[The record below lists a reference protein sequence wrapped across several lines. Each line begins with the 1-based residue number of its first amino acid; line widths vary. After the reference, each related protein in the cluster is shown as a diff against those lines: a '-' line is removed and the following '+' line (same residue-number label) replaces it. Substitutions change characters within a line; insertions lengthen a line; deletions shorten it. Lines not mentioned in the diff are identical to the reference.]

1 MLLRIPA
8 LLLAFTLPL
17 APAQAGLLERLGLT
31 KAAPAAPSFLPV
43 EQAFVVRHRQA
54 DGRLTLTVDIAPG
67 YYLYRHRL
75 ALSAEQAEL
84 GDWTL
89 PEGRPHQ
96 DEYFGQ
102 SQVYHQQLRLQVPL
116 RSTGDGGRVE
126 FRYQGCTTG
135 LCYPPQVLTIALD
148 AAAAD

>member
-8 LLLAFTLPL
+8 LLLAFALPL

-43 EQAFVVRHRQA
+43 EQAFVVRHRQG

-67 YYLYRHRL
+67 YYLYRHSL

-102 SQVYHQQLRLQVPL
+102 SQVYHQELQLQVPL
-116 RSTGDGGRVE
+116 RATADGGRVE

-135 LCYPPQVLTIALD
+135 LCYPPQVLSILLAPNGD
-148 AAAAD
+148 